1 MLRHFCRN
9 GVDGLADQS
18 VRRETEQRN
27 RGVVCDA
34 AIDRTNHELVK
45 HRKGVS
51 HGAAA
56 GTHGKAQHARLGF
69 DMLVFADLLE
79 VRPIT
84 SCGTRRNG

>member
-18 VRRETEQRN
+18 VRREAKQRN
-27 RGVVCDA
+27 RGIVCDA
-34 AIDRTNHELVK
+34 AIDRTDHELVK
-45 HRKGVS
+45 HGKGVS
-51 HGAAA
+51 HGTAA